1 MKNNGSLQIILGSI
15 LFGFIPFFVRFAP
28 GLNISSIV
36 FGRACFAAL
45 FAFIFILLT
54 KKKKQLASNTKKN
67 SFFHLINWTLFLT
80 LAIVFYFLS
89 IKKGSVAIAGTLMGM
104 HPIFVVLFSVL
115 LFKEK
120 IIRTTFLACL
130 IAIIGGV
137 FVAYQTKC
145 FSSSTVEGSLY
156 SLLSA
161 FFLGLNFTYH
171 LKYLSHFSSIRL
183 VFYQN
188 ILQLPILLPFVFLY
202 PSKLNADGW
211 ISIAFL
217 GIVCTGFA
225 YFLVYNGSKY
235 VQKQSIGILQ
245 MIENVIPIVLGI
257 YLYNEEITLL
267 QIIGIVLILLSSVLI
282 TIKKAD

>member
-15 LFGFIPFFVRFAP
+15 LFGLIPFFVRFAP
-28 GLNISSIV
+28 GLNVSSIV
-36 FGRACFAAL
+36 FGRACFATL
-45 FAFIFILLT
+45 FAFSILIF
-54 KKKKQLASNTKKN
+54 KKEKKIDVEISNQKT
-67 SFFHLINWTLFLT
+67 FFHLINWTLFLT

-89 IKKGSVAIAGTLMGM
+89 IKKGSVAVAGTLMGM

-120 IIRTTFLACL
+120 IIRTIFLACL

-137 FVAYQTKC
+137 FVGYQTKY
-145 FSSSTVEGSLY
+145 FSSSTVEGSLFA
-156 SLLSA
+156 LLSA

-257 YLYNEEITLL
+257 YLYNEEITSL

-282 TIKKAD
+282 AIKKTN

>member
-1 MKNNGSLQIILGSI
+1 MKNKGSLQIILGAI
-15 LFGFIPFFVRFAP
+15 LFGLIPFFVRFAP
-28 GLNISSIV
+28 ELNISSIV
-36 FGRACFAAL
+36 FGRACFATL
-45 FAFIFILLT
+45 FAFLFLIFKQEKKNEIVFS
-54 KKKKQLASNTKKN
+54 KKKSL
-67 SFFHLINWTLFLT
+67 FHLINWSLFLT

-120 IIRTTFLACL
+120 IIGITIISGVVAIVGGIFVTFQSDGLTGST
-130 IAIIGGV
+130 IEGAIY
-137 FVAYQTKC
+137 A
-145 FSSSTVEGSLY
+145 
-156 SLLSA
+156 LLSA

-171 LKYLSHFSSIRL
+171 LKYLTHFSSIRL

-188 ILQLPILLPFVFLY
+188 ILQLPLLLPFVLLF
-202 PSKLNADGW
+202 PSEITTNGW
-211 ISIAFL
+211 IAISFL

-245 MIENVIPIVLGI
+245 MIENVIPIILGI
-257 YLYNEEITLL
+257 YLFNEEITFL
-267 QIIGIVLILLSSVLI
+267 QIVGIVLILLSSVLI
-282 TIKKAD
+282 AIKKTN

>member
-15 LFGFIPFFVRFAP
+15 LFGLIPFFVRFAP
-28 GLNISSIV
+28 GLNIYSIV

-54 KKKKQLASNTKKN
+54 KKKKQLASNSKKN
-67 SFFHLINWTLFLT
+67 SFFHLFNWTVFLT

-89 IKKGSVAIAGTLMGM
+89 IKNGSVAIAGTLMGM
-104 HPIFVVLFSVL
+104 HPIFVVLFSIL
-115 LFKEK
+115 LFNEK
-120 IIRTTFLACL
+120 IIGITIISCAVAILGGIFVTFQSDGLTGST
-130 IAIIGGV
+130 IEGAIY
-137 FVAYQTKC
+137 A
-145 FSSSTVEGSLY
+145 
-156 SLLSA
+156 LLSA

-171 LKYLSHFSSIRL
+171 LKYLTHFSSIRL

-282 TIKKAD
+282 AIKKTN